1 MAEHILGPTLASDP
15 RAAVAELNKKDGA
28 ALGVSMRSTFYV
40 TTESATLIMD
50 RKASLVAADARKLVD
65 AFAKVLHAQG
75 PAPAGRR
82 ASRAGAEDLQQDRY
96 ARPRATPAAG
106 GQRGRVSPAA
116 GCVKSMQPRSGRAAA
131 AS

>member
-50 RKASLVAADARKLVD
+50 RKASLVVADARKLVD
-65 AFAKVLHAQG
+65 AFAKVRSTLKDPRLQAVVLLG
-75 PAPAGRR
+75 PEQKICSKTDTPDRARR
-82 ASRAGAEDLQQDRY
+82 LLQAANVAVYRL
-96 ARPRATPAAG
+96 PRDA
-106 GQRGRVSPAA
+106 
-116 GCVKSMQPRSGRAAA
+116 
-131 AS
+131 